1 MRCQLLKTSNS
12 HTSQQVYNLFEMFRI
27 FKRMEQI
34 TRQTNLLQRIDE
46 MKIQKKI
53 KTLIIMH
60 IKIVLHDSKNE
71 PYDSACQNS
80 FNESC
85 EFEIF
90 SHRTDN

>member
-1 MRCQLLKTSNS
+1 
-12 HTSQQVYNLFEMFRI
+12 
-27 FKRMEQI
+27 MEQI

-71 PYDSACQNS
+71 PYDSS
-80 FNESC
+80 STL
-85 EFEIF
+85 
-90 SHRTDN
+90 HRTDN